1 MAEESAFNKE
11 QSINQNIAT
20 GENLVAFLRDI
31 EARCLKNA
39 IGLPKQESTEK
50 NWEGV
55 IFSIAGRL
63 FATPINEVS
72 EILNLP
78 VIITRVPGTRAWVVG
93 ISNVRGNLLPI
104 IDLQSFLLNRQ
115 TVRARRT
122 RILVVNYDGLYS
134 GLLVE
139 PFVGIKRFFESE
151 QTQKPLG
158 LPAAIEKYVN
168 GVYEKYEIDSK
179 SGEKKLTTWPIF
191 SMHRLIHSDN
201 KEFRSA
207 AI

>member
-11 QSINQNIAT
+11 QSINQNVAT

-78 VIITRVPGTRAWVVG
+78 VTITRVPGTRAWVVG

-151 QTQKPLG
+151 QTQKPLE